1 MLEIRLITREEL
13 DKSLS
18 LVWQVFCEYEA
29 ANYAED
35 SKQAFYDAIH
45 SKDYLDMLTAY
56 GAFDGTELVGLIA
69 SRNEGSHVALFFVD
83 GEYHRQGI
91 GRKLWETMLENSP
104 ADIITVNSS
113 IYACEVY
120 KKLGFNQT
128 GEETKDGG
136 IIYVP
141 MEYPNFLNM
150 LQDNNDETAY
160 ATTKRIA
167 AESEFS
173 DKYYK
178 YVPEFVNLL
187 NHKKSYIRIRAL
199 ILCSSQARW
208 DDECMIAKCLPQML
222 QLIHDEKPTVVR
234 QSLNALKEVVVFK
247 PELSEAIAAE
257 LERIDFSRYKDSM
270 IGLIQKDVTELKTLM
285 SKNI

>member
-1 MLEIRLITREEL
+1 MEIRLITREEL
-13 DKSLS
+13 DKSLGF
-18 LVWQVFCEYEA
+18 VWQVFCEYEA
-29 ANYAED
+29 VNYTED
-35 SKQAFYDAIH
+35 SKQAFFDAIH

-69 SRNEGSHVALFFVD
+69 SRNENSHIALFFVN
-83 GEYHRQGI
+83 GEHHRQGI
-91 GRKLWETMLENSP
+91 GRKLWETMLKNSL

-113 IYACEVY
+113 IYACDVY

-199 ILCSSQARW
+199 ILCCSQARW
-208 DDECMIAKCLPQML
+208 DDECMIAKYLPQML

-247 PELSEAIAAE
+247 PELSEVIAAE